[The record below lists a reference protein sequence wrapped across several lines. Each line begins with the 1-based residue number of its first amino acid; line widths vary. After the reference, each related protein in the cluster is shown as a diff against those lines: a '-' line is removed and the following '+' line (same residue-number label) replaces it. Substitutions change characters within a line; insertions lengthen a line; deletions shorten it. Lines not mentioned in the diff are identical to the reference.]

1 MADQTVVTLRAHFD
15 GERIHLDEPYALRPG
30 AKLLVA
36 VLSVAEPDDREAWQ
50 ALSAR
55 RLEDA
60 YGEHEPDYPSD
71 LIRERNPDYEGR

>member
-1 MADQTVVTLRAHFD
+1 MPDRPVVTLRAHFD
-15 GERIHLDEPYALRPG
+15 GERIRLDEPYTLSPG

-36 VLSVAEPDDREAWQ
+36 VLPGAEPDDREAWR

-60 YGEHEPDYPSD
+60 YS
-71 LIRERNPDYEGR
+71 